1 MLSMPFLDV
10 DTTDEFLDL
19 PEPRYR
25 PDGKTASLEATDA
38 LLEKAKRGEADLPK
52 LPPPTDH

>member
-1 MLSMPFLDV
+1 MPFLDV